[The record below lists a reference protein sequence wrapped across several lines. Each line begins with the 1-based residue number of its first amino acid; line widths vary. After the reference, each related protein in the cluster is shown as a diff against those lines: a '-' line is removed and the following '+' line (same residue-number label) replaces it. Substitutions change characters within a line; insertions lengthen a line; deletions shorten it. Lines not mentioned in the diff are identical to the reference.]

1 MLSEILILITLILLN
16 AFFASSEIALI
27 SLNDNKIR
35 LMAKEGNKTAKILA
49 NLLSE
54 PSRFLATIQIGITLA
69 GFLASA
75 FASESFTE
83 RLLVELEPFN
93 LPISDIL
100 LKNICVLI
108 ITMILSYFTLVFGEL
123 VPKRIAMRKY
133 EVIAMFVARP
143 LATLLKITLP
153 FVKFLTFSTNILVRL
168 LGINPNEKDESITE
182 EEIRMMVDVGEEE
195 GTIHE
200 TEKVMINNI
209 FEFNNKIVADS
220 MTHRTDMET
229 LPINAS
235 LNEVLTFIKEK
246 KYSRTPVYDETIDN
260 IVGILYSKDII
271 KTLNEFGQMTN
282 FDLKTILREAYHV
295 PSSKRIDELFKE
307 FQKSK
312 NHVAIVLD
320 EYGGTAGL
328 VSLEDLLEEI
338 VGNIFD
344 EDDEIE
350 YGIKKINEN
359 TYIANGMT
367 NLEEIS
373 SHLDINLPLEEF
385 DTLSGFIIGK
395 LGSIPSKIEK
405 PVMSYLGYEF
415 MVLEA
420 DSKRISKVKIS
431 KTNEIFLKSSL
442 ENKSNES
449 EKS

>member
-16 AFFASSEIALI
+16 AFFARSEIALI

-153 FVKFLTFSTNILVRL
+153 FVKFLTFSTNIFVRIF
-168 LGINPNEKDESITE
+168 GINPNEKDEAITE

-200 TEKVMINNI
+200 TEKLMINNI

-220 MTHRTDMET
+220 MTHRTDIDA

-235 LNEVLTFIKEK
+235 LNEVLAFIKEK

-367 NLEEIS
+367 TLEEIS

-395 LGSIPSKIEK
+395 LGSIPSKTEK

-420 DSKRISKVKIS
+420 DSKKISKVKIS
-431 KTNEIFLKSSL
+431 KTNEIFLKSNL

-449 EKS
+449 EK

>member
-27 SLNDNKIR
+27 SLNDNKIK
-35 LMAKEGNKTAKILA
+35 LMAKEGNKTAKILV

-75 FASESFTE
+75 FASESFAE
-83 RLLVELEPFN
+83 RLLIMIEPFK
-93 LPISDIL
+93 LPIPPHL
-100 LKNICVLI
+100 LKNICVLV

-143 LATLLKITLP
+143 LTVLLKITLP
-153 FVKFLTFSTNILVRL
+153 FVKFLTFSTNICVRL
-168 LGINPNEKDESITE
+168 FGINPHEKDEAITE

-220 MTHRTDMET
+220 MTHRTDMEA
-229 LPINAS
+229 LSIKAP

-246 KYSRTPVYDETIDN
+246 KYSRIPVYEETVDN

-271 KTLNEFGQMTN
+271 KNLDELGNMISFN
-282 FDLKTILREAYHV
+282 LKSMLRKPYYI
-295 PSSKRIDELFKE
+295 PSTKRIDELFKE

-312 NHVAIVLD
+312 NHIAIVVD

-359 TYIANGMT
+359 VYIANGMT

-373 SHLDINLPLEEF
+373 SHLDINLPIEEF

-395 LGSIPSKIEK
+395 LGSIPSKTDK
-405 PVMSYLGYEF
+405 PVMIYLDYEF

-420 DSKRISKVKIS
+420 DSKRITKVKIIKREEPS
-431 KTNEIFLKSSL
+431 NQDSL
-442 ENKSNES
+442 ENKNNES
-449 EKS
+449 EK

>member
-27 SLNDNKIR
+27 SLNDNKIK

-153 FVKFLTFSTNILVRL
+153 FVKFLTFSTNIFVRL

-431 KTNEIFLKSSL
+431 KNNEIFLKSNL

-449 EKS
+449 EK

>member
-153 FVKFLTFSTNILVRL
+153 FVKFLTFSTNIFVRL

-195 GTIHE
+195 GTIQKKK
-200 TEKVMINNI
+200 KVMINNI
-209 FEFNNKIVADS
+209 FEFNNKIVAES

-431 KTNEIFLKSSL
+431 KTNEIFLKSNL

-449 EKS
+449 EK

>member
-1 MLSEILILITLILLN
+1 MLTEILILITLILLN

-27 SLNDNKIR
+27 SLNDNKIKF
-35 LMAKEGNKTAKILA
+35 MAKEGNKTAKILV

-83 RLLVELEPFN
+83 RLVIALEPFH
-93 LPISDIL
+93 LPISDVL
-100 LKNICVLI
+100 LKNICVLV

-123 VPKRIAMRKY
+123 IPKRVAMKKY
-133 EVIAMFVARP
+133 EIIAMFVARP
-143 LATLLKITLP
+143 LFTLLKITLP
-153 FVKFLTFSTNILVRL
+153 FVKFLTFSTNIFVRIF
-168 LGINPNEKDESITE
+168 GINPHEKDEAITE

-220 MTHRTDMET
+220 MTHRTDMEV

-235 LNEVLTFIKEK
+235 LTEVLAFIKEK

-282 FDLKTILREAYHV
+282 FDLKTILRKAYHV

-359 TYIANGMT
+359 TFIANGMT

-395 LGSIPSKIEK
+395 IGSIPSKIEK
-405 PVMSYLGYEF
+405 PVMIYSGYEF

-420 DSKRISKVKIS
+420 DSKRISKVKI
-431 KTNEIFLKSSL
+431 LKSNDVAFKSNL
-442 ENKSNES
+442 ENNNEH
-449 EKS
+449 KK

>member
-49 NLLSE
+49 NFLSE
-54 PSRFLATIQIGITLA
+54 PSRFLATNQIGITLA

-153 FVKFLTFSTNILVRL
+153 FVKFLTFSTNIFVRL

-431 KTNEIFLKSSL
+431 KTNEIFLKSNL
-442 ENKSNES
+442 ENKSNER
-449 EKS
+449 